1 VHSNSWGGHVWIA
14 LVLAVAAAMLSDPR
28 RGAAYQEMNVMLVSI
43 EPTAD
48 ELAEAI
54 ADAPQLV
61 VPP

>member
-1 VHSNSWGGHVWIA
+1 
-14 LVLAVAAAMLSDPR
+14 MLSDPR